1 MESRVVTLLGKQCL
15 VLWSLQ
21 DNAKKDA
28 KISYPMRHS
37 LVALKITVI
46 CSFVPMGTKKKT
58 APALALEDRAYLVV
72 SKFWI

>member
-1 MESRVVTLLGKQCL
+1 MFGSLDF
-15 VLWSLQ
+15 SLQ

-37 LVALKITVI
+37 LVVLKITVI
-46 CSFVPMGTKKKT
+46 CSFVPMGTT
-58 APALALEDRAYLVV
+58 APALALEVRAYLVV